1 MYRIRGGEK
10 MVKVFCLVNVEVGKA
25 KEVLNELKKPGLE
38 VYPLFGEY
46 DYIVIAETVDL
57 KTATAAIL
65 DRIHAVKG
73 VTSTKTLVGAEI

>member
-1 MYRIRGGEK
+1 
-10 MVKVFCLVNVEVGKA
+10 
-25 KEVLNELKKPGLE
+25 
-38 VYPLFGEY
+38 LFGEY

-73 VTSTKTLVGAEI
+73 VTSTRTLVGAEI

>member
-1 MYRIRGGEK
+1 
-10 MVKVFCLVNVEVGKA
+10 MVKVFALVNAEVGKA
-25 KEVLNELKKPGLE
+25 KEVLSELEKTGLE

-65 DRIHAVKG
+65 EKIHAIKG
-73 VTSTKTLVGAEI
+73 VTRTRTLVGAEI